1 MSRALTAAAFGHT
14 GQGDYG
20 HGHEFSLGLH
30 PEIETVAIADPD
42 PEGRARALART
53 GAPRGY
59 EDYRDLLERERP
71 DLVSVASRTVT
82 EHAVQIAAC
91 AQSGVKGVLCEKPM
105 AASLAEAD
113 RLLAA
118 CRKADMHLVVA
129 HRRASAYE
137 IHAYE
142 LVRQGRIGQLREIR
156 GRGKGDHR
164 AGGED
169 LAVLGPHIMDSM
181 RWFAGADPMWAD
193 GHVVQDGQPV
203 VATDARAGN
212 EGIGAIAGN
221 GLTGTFMFPGGLPA
235 VFTSYA
241 VAPRSAREHSQ
252 WFGFEI
258 YGTEGALS
266 VRNSPTGLLYHCPR
280 GMCAPG
286 PQAEWNRIL
295 LADWEEDGQGRP
307 RTERDKML
315 RSNRIMVDELVNAVR
330 DGAPVTR
337 ACTGEDARWA
347 LEMIMAIHESHLQG
361 QRVELPLAQRNNP
374 YSART
379 QPEA

>member
-1 MSRALTAAAFGHT
+1 MSRSLTAAVFGHT

-30 PEIETVAIADPD
+30 PEVETGAIADPD

-82 EHAVQIAAC
+82 DHAVQIAAC
-91 AQSGVKGVLCEKPM
+91 AQRGVKGVLCEKPM

-113 RLLAA
+113 WLLAA
-118 CRKADMHLVVA
+118 CRKAGMRLVVA

-142 LVRQGRIGQLREIR
+142 LVRQGLIGQLREIR

-181 RWFAGADPMWAD
+181 RWFAGADPAWAN

-212 EGIGAIAGN
+212 EGIGAIAGD
-221 GLTGTFMFPGGLPA
+221 GLTGTFMFLNGLPA
-235 VFTSYA
+235 AFTSYA
-241 VAPRSAREHSQ
+241 VAPRSAREDRK
-252 WFGFEI
+252 
-258 YGTEGALS
+258 S
-266 VRNSPTGLLYHCPR
+266 V
-280 GMCAPG
+280 
-286 PQAEWNRIL
+286 
-295 LADWEEDGQGRP
+295 
-307 RTERDKML
+307 
-315 RSNRIMVDELVNAVR
+315 V
-330 DGAPVTR
+330 
-337 ACTGEDARWA
+337 
-347 LEMIMAIHESHLQG
+347 
-361 QRVELPLAQRNNP
+361 
-374 YSART
+374 
-379 QPEA
+379 